1 MSRVSNGLN
10 NRSLVLVAFLATCG
24 LAFAWLLGGTG
35 IKRPFLDNGQY
46 TASVVVDDVDN
57 LVHASQVQVAG
68 VKVGS
73 VKSVKHVDGG
83 AEVEFAL
90 TEDVAPLHDGV
101 KIRVG
106 ERSLVG
112 ETYLEIT
119 DGGGEEIR
127 SGAELPANA
136 VVPSVQLRDVLSDLD
151 PGTRKELGGLLRSL
165 GEGTVGTGE
174 DVDHLLEGLGN
185 LGREGHTAL
194 DAIAAQSEDL
204 TALARNTSA
213 VLEALDA
220 GQGDIATLV
229 TEANELTG
237 ATAGQR
243 DSIEATLRKTPG
255 VLDSAREATGSLSE
269 LAFALDPVAADLRAA
284 APDLTT
290 ALRELPGTTNDL
302 SAMLKPLSG
311 VLDKAPATLTKV
323 PRTSRDLSAL
333 VPKARVTLSDV
344 NPMLAYIKPYGP
356 ELAAY
361 FANFNAVL
369 NYKDENGASYLRL
382 TPLVNTH
389 SPQLPIST
397 NGLLGNYTNAFPA
410 PGTGATP
417 GPFTGKYP
425 RIERQGR

>member
-1 MSRVSNGLN
+1 MNRISSGPAH
-10 NRSLVLVAFLATCG
+10 RSLVLVAFIATCA

-35 IKRPFLDNGQY
+35 IKRPFLDRGQY
-46 TASVVVDDVDN
+46 TATILVQDVDN

-73 VKSVKHVDGG
+73 VRSVKQVDGG
-83 AEVEFAL
+83 AEVEFTL

-101 KIRVG
+101 QVRLS

-119 DGGGEEIR
+119 DGEGEEIR
-127 SGAELPANA
+127 SGAELPAKA
-136 VVPSVQLRDVLSDLD
+136 VLPSVQLRDVLSDLD
-151 PGTRKELGGLLRSL
+151 PAARKEVGALLRSL
-165 GEGTVGTGE
+165 GEGTTGTGE

-204 TALARNTSA
+204 TALARNTAA

-220 GQGDIATLV
+220 GQGDLATLV
-229 TEANELTG
+229 SDANELTG

-243 DSIEATLRKTPG
+243 DSIEATLRKAPG
-255 VLDSAREATGSLSE
+255 VLDTARAASGSLSE
-269 LAFALDPVAADLRAA
+269 LAVALDPVATSLRAA

-290 ALRELPGTTNDL
+290 ALAKLPGTTDDL
-302 SAMLKPLSG
+302 SAMIKPLSG
-311 VLDKAPATLTKV
+311 VLDQAPATLTKV
-323 PRTSRDLSAL
+323 PRASRDISAL
-333 VPKARVTLSDV
+333 VPKAEVTLSDV
-344 NPMLAYIKPYGP
+344 NPMLAYIRPYGP

-382 TPLVNTH
+382 TPLLNTH

-397 NGLLGNYTNAFPA
+397 NGLLGNYTNAYPA

-417 GPFTGKYP
+417 GPFKGSYP
-425 RIERQGR
+425 RIERQAH